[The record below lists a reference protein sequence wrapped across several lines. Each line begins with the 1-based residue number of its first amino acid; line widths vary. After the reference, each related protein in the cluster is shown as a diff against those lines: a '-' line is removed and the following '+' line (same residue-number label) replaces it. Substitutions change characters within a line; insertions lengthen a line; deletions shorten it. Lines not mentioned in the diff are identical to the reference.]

1 MSDSARPAAMI
12 IILTMIIAATLM
24 GYRGYMSLKKLIL
37 RSYTVPL
44 LCTLLACSLLS
55 QGANAGVV
63 EANTVTVTDS
73 SMQNVAGLDVVI
85 SDIGIGPSDCA
96 ETCSDHGRCVTID
109 EEPTCACDSGYYPRD
124 LSCLRDPC
132 ESEGTC
138 YYVDSA
144 DGNDSNAGTRAA
156 PWRSL
161 DRAQTAIDSLT
172 PGDYLLFRRGGTW
185 TDSDVFSIDNI
196 DGAHGSPI
204 TIGAYGEGARPT
216 IRAIRVDEASYVTVR
231 DFEQTGSDNGPCTNV
246 TFSGFVILQDL
257 YVHDCWNN
265 GLHIGKGSHHAV
277 LIDNRV
283 EDIPSNDALVV
294 HESSNP
300 TVTRQVGDHFW
311 IVDNVVPGN
320 IDEQGVDVATG
331 GETWDGADDIKIVGN
346 LLSGG
351 GNGCIAI
358 GHGSSRA
365 WIVGNTMAEC
375 TRTETAFSM
384 GLSGTEGMYSGAD
397 YRVVGNIVFHTL
409 MSFVHLA
416 GEEPVRPSLWVHH
429 NTFVSAIQRRPGM
442 RNRTLSAIE
451 FHHNVMRPGDGQS
464 HISVDSDSDLLA
476 VDHNQYVPNGS
487 QVCKIQGNTLS
498 DWQSASSL
506 DTSSTCEAADWL
518 SDPPQSEVDDVDGWT
533 SAAFL
538 SHFSPDSDWAGCS
551 EGIGAISCDGVR
563 HIEFEPFEG
572 YSDNDGYGWEGPLI
586 VRQRYT
592 LRP

>member
-1 MSDSARPAAMI
+1 MI
-12 IILTMIIAATLM
+12 IRQYLPGSERRAAPAVTMSCFIPLIVLLGLAACEESSGVLDAGDAGLMTDVGGSPPPDAATD
-24 GYRGYMSLKKLIL
+24 
-37 RSYTVPL
+37 T
-44 LCTLLACSLLS
+44 
-55 QGANAGVV
+55 
-63 EANTVTVTDS
+63 
-73 SMQNVAGLDVVI
+73 SMQDAAGLDVAT
-85 SDIGIGPSDCA
+85 SDAGTRPSHCA
-96 ETCSDHGRCVTID
+96 ATCSDHGRCVRID
-109 EEPTCACDSGYYPRD
+109 GEPTCACDSGYYPRG

-144 DGNDSNAGTRAA
+144 GGNDSNVGTRAA

-161 DRAQTAIDSLT
+161 GRAQTATDSLT

-185 TDSDVFSIDNI
+185 TGSGAFSIRNI
-196 DGAHGSPI
+196 DGAPGSPI
-204 TIGAYGEGARPT
+204 TIGAYDEGARPT
-216 IRAIRVDEASYVTVR
+216 LRGIRVNRASHVTVR

-257 YVHDCWNN
+257 YAHDCQNN

-300 TVTRQVGDHFW
+300 TVMEQVGDHFW

-320 IDEQGVDVATG
+320 IEEQGVDVATG
-331 GETWDGADDIKIVGN
+331 GDTWDGADDIKIVGN

-375 TRTETAFSM
+375 TRRETGFSI
-384 GLSGTEGMYSGAD
+384 GLSGTHGMYSGTD
-397 YRVVGNIVFHTL
+397 YRVVGNIVFQTL
-409 MSFVHLA
+409 MSFVQLA
-416 GEEPVRPSLWVHH
+416 GEAPVTPALWVHH
-429 NTFVSAIQRRPGM
+429 NTFVSATQRRSGI

-451 FHHNVMRPGDGQS
+451 FHHNVMRPGDEKT
-464 HISVDSDSDLLA
+464 HIAVESDSDLLA
-476 VDHNQYVPNGS
+476 VDHNQYVPNGLPG
-487 QVCKIQGNTLS
+487 CRIQRNTLS

-518 SDPPQSEVDDVDGWT
+518 SDPPQNEVDDVDGWT

-538 SHFSPDSDWAGCS
+538 SHFSPDSSWTGCS
-551 EGIGAISCDGVR
+551 EGIGAISCDGER